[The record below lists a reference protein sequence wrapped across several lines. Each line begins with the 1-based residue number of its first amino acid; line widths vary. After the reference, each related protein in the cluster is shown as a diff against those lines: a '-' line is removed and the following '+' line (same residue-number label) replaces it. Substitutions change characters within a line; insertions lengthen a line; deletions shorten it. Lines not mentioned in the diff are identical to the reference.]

1 MSLANAFS
9 TRRASRGRRLAGSHA
24 RAALTPQAAQTMLTP
39 FAAATSSTMAAVTLG
54 GAQDVDAAMLA
65 GTGASI
71 GGSGQGAGGEGGGA
85 HPSSQDDE
93 VEMMRF
99 LGGGLG
105 DDSPVLS
112 SARSGKRKA
121 GTGEGGHGAKKQK
134 GGIDDGLGL
143 GSEEGLASLHD
154 AFALT
159 GPSTSGQAGASGG
172 GTSGADHSLSMGDY
186 SIPLGDMGAYGAGG
200 DFSFEH
206 FLNSTEPAA
215 PAPSAATSQ
224 EPESSPATT
233 AGKSQDKAEDPAA
246 VAPEVDLPPLEDAIG
261 PDVDIVS
268 ATSAANTPE
277 VGGRLDLASIDPA
290 LQSLAASA
298 SQQHSPV
305 DDDEQRQHAQSQYD
319 EVKRLLGFNAADM
332 SFLNAPAHDEPSPPP
347 ADELMHA
354 TTAAQGSGSPQLDPA
369 LGDSLPPIPPPT
381 PPSGHATRRR
391 PIKSAKA
398 RDASDSLVAT
408 AIRAPAKKSG
418 GGSRKKKQAP
428 AAAAQQSLTPEIVPA
443 TMVDP
448 TAGSAVAS
456 TSGSVAGSRQ
466 NSPALSATSASGKP
480 KPPRPRTHT
489 HIHPP
494 VFNPQAPTPRNPN
507 GTAPGATDFAP
518 PGGGPTAREAA
529 AAFAGDDDNPHPC
542 PIPGCDKKFAR
553 KSDFLRHYRIHTG
566 ERPFVCEYPGCG
578 KSFIQRSALT
588 VHQRVHTGDKPHAC
602 QDCGRLFSDSSSL
615 ARHRRIHAGLKPFA
629 CEMCGTKSF
638 SRKATLTRHQ
648 NICPGRPGG
657 NGIEG
662 VHPLANGEA
671 FDEDDDE
678 GESDD
683 GGMTP
688 QPVAPPPPPKGKGRA
703 LKPKAPRKPRMTK
716 AQQRAAAAAAA
727 QEAAALQVQQAI
739 AINPLYNLGGGG
751 DFPSSAATSIASASA
766 SPEPDIQLNVSEPL
780 PPFPAFDPTAAIVA
794 GFRGSP
800 SSAFLNLD
808 RSSPASTASPRL
820 TTHRRLSAA
829 PPTPMSP
836 ASRELAASATR
847 STVQPVPR
855 PGAVK
860 NEPQLDPILTGLR
873 LQLGGVGANSDSGCD
888 DSECDGDCECSKSD
902 REDAPAKGKNGEDDI
917 DVPEEQAAAVAAL
930 VQGFIPNANGE
941 GAAEAA

>member
-9 TRRASRGRRLAGSHA
+9 TRRASRGRRVAGSHA

-39 FAAATSSTMAAVTLG
+39 FASATTSTMAAVTLG

-71 GGSGQGAGGEGGGA
+71 GGSASGAGGAGGGA

-105 DDSPVLS
+105 DDLPVLS

-121 GTGEGGHGAKKQK
+121 GTGEGGHGTKKQK
-134 GGIDDGLGL
+134 GGFDDGLGL
-143 GSEEGLASLHD
+143 GGEEGLASLHD

-159 GPSTSGQAGASGG
+159 APSTSGQAGASGS

-224 EPESSPATT
+224 EPESSPPTT
-233 AGKSQDKAEDPAA
+233 SGKSGKQGGEPPAI
-246 VAPEVDLPPLEDAIG
+246 APEVDLPPLEDAIG
-261 PDVDIVS
+261 PDVDMGS

-332 SFLNAPAHDEPSPPP
+332 SFLNAHAHDEPSPPP
-347 ADELMHA
+347 ADELAHA
-354 TTAAQGSGSPQLDPA
+354 VAVAQSSGSPQLDP
-369 LGDSLPPIPPPT
+369 SLAEVPPPT

-391 PIKSAKA
+391 PIKSTKA
-398 RDASDSLVAT
+398 REASDSLVVS
-408 AIRAPAKKSG
+408 AIRAPAKKAG
-418 GGSRKKKQAP
+418 GGSRKKKQTP
-428 AAAAQQSLTPEIVPA
+428 AAAQQSITPEVVPA
-443 TMVDP
+443 TLVDP

-456 TSGSVAGSRQ
+456 TSGSVVGSRQ

-494 VFNPQAPTPRNPN
+494 VFNPQPPTPRNPN

-542 PIPGCDKKFAR
+542 PIVGCDKKFAR

-678 GESDD
+678 ESDD

-703 LKPKAPRKPRMTK
+703 SKPKAPRKPRMTK

-727 QEAAALQVQQAI
+727 QEAAALQVQQSI
-739 AINPLYNLGGGG
+739 VINPVYNLGGAG
-751 DFPSSAATSIASASA
+751 DFPSSTATSIASASA
-766 SPEPDIQLNVSEPL
+766 SPEPDIQLNLSEPL
-780 PPFPAFDPTAAIVA
+780 PPVPPFDPTAVIVA

-808 RSSPASTASPRL
+808 RSSPASNASPRL

-829 PPTPMSP
+829 PPTPVPP
-836 ASRELAASATR
+836 ASRELIASATR

-855 PGAVK
+855 PGAASQVK
-860 NEPQLDPILTGLR
+860 SEPQLDPVLTGLR

-902 REDAPAKGKNGEDDI
+902 REDAPPKGKNGEDDI

-930 VQGFIPNANGE
+930 VQGFIPNANGD
-941 GAAEAA
+941 GAAAAA